1 MITIE
6 RYLSHLSLF
15 HQTFEQGRM
24 VIHTRTI
31 FTLSEHVFTA
41 SHIGTVITCI
51 TVIFMVTS
59 ALCYHHHHSSTLQ
72 ISWQHTPLR
81 SMTSSRMASPES
93 VHHTLLILTTQ
104 DQFSINGNT
113 LPTMVSKAHLYREV
127 TSLDI
132 LTTQHTYFCS
142 MHSHHISLRGVHD
155 IAILQ
160 RSRLPCLI
168 TCC

>member
-1 MITIE
+1 MA
-6 RYLSHLSLF
+6 
-15 HQTFEQGRM
+15 
-24 VIHTRTI
+24 IHTRTI
-31 FTLSEHVFTA
+31 FRLSEPIVTA
-41 SHIGTVITCI
+41 SQVGTVITCI
-51 TVIFMVTS
+51 TVICMVTPT
-59 ALCYHHHHSSTLQ
+59 LCYHHHHSSTLQ

-113 LPTMVSKAHLYREV
+113 LPAMVSKAHLYREV

-142 MHSHHISLRGVHD
+142 MHSQHISLRGVHY
-155 IAILQ
+155 IAIRQ
-160 RSRLPCLI
+160 RRRLPCLI
-168 TCC
+168 TCCSGIFHNVLLL